1 MNNYRE
7 IYDKLLS
14 ELEVL
19 KIKRGELDNEYSEIS
34 ADYDNVQDEYDSRM
48 NDIYL
53 KQQSISQMVLKS
65 TLIPAFTSITA
76 LIILITYLLSSTIPV
91 LNFFVLFVLSTT
103 LPFLIDFPIIK
114 KIFSKR
120 VTELKNE
127 KNEISN
133 FYEEK
138 LGNIKKSMLSLSKE
152 IQMLDNAI
160 ENKNSDIN
168 LLLNECGKLYM
179 GIIDTQTNT
188 LENENK
194 PYVKKRIIND
204 K

>member
-14 ELEVL
+14 EFEVL

-103 LPFLIDFPIIK
+103 LPFLIGFPIIK

-120 VTELKNE
+120 VTGLKNE
-127 KNEISN
+127 KIEISN

-138 LGNIKKSMLSLSKE
+138 LGNIKKSMFSLSKE
-152 IQMLDNAI
+152 IQMLDNVI

-168 LLLNECGKLYM
+168 LYM
-179 GIIDTQTNT
+179 GIIDAQTNT

>member
-14 ELEVL
+14 EFEVL

-76 LIILITYLLSSTIPV
+76 LIILITYLLSSTISV

-103 LPFLIDFPIIK
+103 LPFLIGFPIIK

-120 VTELKNE
+120 VTGLKNE
-127 KNEISN
+127 KIEISN

-168 LLLNECGKLYM
+168 LLLK
-179 GIIDTQTNT
+179 DR
-188 LENENK
+188 K
-194 PYVKKRIIND
+194 SVV
-204 K
+204 

>member
-1 MNNYRE
+1 MNCYKETYER
-7 IYDKLLS
+7 LVS
-14 ELEVL
+14 ELKALE
-19 KIKRGELDNEYSEIS
+19 IKRWELNNEYSEIS
-34 ADYDNVQDEYDSRM
+34 TDYDNVQDEYNSKM

-91 LNFFVLFVLSTT
+91 LNFFVLFILSTT
-103 LPFLIDFPIIK
+103 LPFLIGFPIIK

-120 VTELKNE
+120 VTGIKNE
-127 KNEISN
+127 KIEISN
-133 FYEEK
+133 FYGEK
-138 LGNIKKSMLSLSKE
+138 LGNIKKNMLSLSKE

-160 ENKNSDIN
+160 DNKNSDIN
-168 LLLNECGKLYM
+168 LLLSGCDKLM
-179 GIIDTQTNT
+179 GIIDIQTNT
-188 LENENK
+188 LENESK

>member
-19 KIKRGELDNEYSEIS
+19 KIKRGEHDNEYSEIS

-103 LPFLIDFPIIK
+103 LPFLIGFPIIK

-120 VTELKNE
+120 VTGLKNE
-127 KNEISN
+127 KIEISN

-179 GIIDTQTNT
+179 GIIDAKTNT

-194 PYVKKRIIND
+194 PYVKKKIIND

>member
-1 MNNYRE
+1 MNNYKE

-19 KIKRGELDNEYSEIS
+19 KIKRGELNNEYSEIS
-34 ADYDNVQDEYDSRM
+34 TDYDNVQDEYNSKM

-76 LIILITYLLSSTIPV
+76 LIILITYLFSSTIPV
-91 LNFFVLFVLSTT
+91 LNFFVLFILSTT
-103 LPFLIDFPIIK
+103 LPFLIGFPIIK

-120 VTELKNE
+120 VTGIKNE
-127 KNEISN
+127 KIEISN
-133 FYEEK
+133 FYGEK
-138 LGNIKKSMLSLSKE
+138 LGNIKKNMLSLSKE

-160 ENKNSDIN
+160 DNKNSDIN
-168 LLLNECGKLYM
+168 LLLSGCDKLM

-188 LENENK
+188 LENESK

>member
-19 KIKRGELDNEYSEIS
+19 KIKRGEHDNEYSEIS

-53 KQQSISQMVLKS
+53 KQQSISQMVLPS
-65 TLIPAFTSITA
+65 TLITA

-103 LPFLIDFPIIK
+103 LPFLIGFPIIK

-120 VTELKNE
+120 VIGLKNE
-127 KNEISN
+127 KIEISN

-179 GIIDTQTNT
+179 GIIDAQTNT